1 MEYLKL
7 AEIYEKID
15 ATTKRLEM
23 TDHLVDL
30 FKSTPP
36 NLIDKLIYLTQVLNV
51 HISTIRR
58 WSNMGLITTY
68 RIGPR
73 GDRRFKM
80 DDIQRILDR
89 PL

>member
-1 MEYLKL
+1 MTPRK
-7 AEIYEKID
+7 ANSGVGRSD
-15 ATTKRLEM
+15 ALDTNNSPL
-23 TDHLVDL
+23 
-30 FKSTPP
+30 
-36 NLIDKLIYLTQVLNV
+36 LTLSEAAQVLNV
-51 HISTIRR
+51 HISTLRR